1 MAGKRIGQ
9 LEINKEGRTCQETAK
24 EERTNSKG
32 REEVSTKTNLPAII
46 LPNFILQLRILE
58 PPW

>member
-1 MAGKRIGQ
+1 MPGKKIGQ
-9 LEINKEGRTCQETAK
+9 LEINKEERNCQEIAK
-24 EERTNSKG
+24 EERTG

>member
-9 LEINKEGRTCQETAK
+9 LEINKREKNCQKIAKKKRT
-24 EERTNSKG
+24 G

-46 LPNFILQLRILE
+46 VPNFILQLRILE
-58 PPW
+58 PPC